1 MMNSVINNP
10 SNMKA
15 GTIIPWGS
23 SSIPFGFLLCDGSA
37 VSRTNYKALFNAIG
51 TNYGSGNGS
60 TTFNLPNGRICIGN
74 AGIKGNG
81 KTLGFTNGSTNYGL
95 STGSVQSS
103 SALNVAYVSAYG
115 TSVNTSSSGTRPAI
129 GITLGITSD
138 SSKSGMV
145 IDSSNQTRA
154 IIKY

>member
-23 SSIPFGFLLCDGSA
+23 SSIPYGWLLCDGSA

-51 TNYGSGNGS
+51 TNYGSGDGS

-81 KTLGFTNGSTNYGL
+81 MSLGITDGNTNGGFYFDGSNNGTSRQNLYGTNVG
-95 STGSVQSS
+95 STGSG
-103 SALNVAYVSAYG
+103 A
-115 TSVNTSSSGTRPAI
+115 AI
-129 GITLGITSD
+129 TGGSIGVTTD
-138 SSKSGMV
+138 PTKSGLV
-145 IDSSNQTRA
+145 IDSNNQTRA